1 MLQTDQ
7 YSIPYPFMLFDSLN
21 EGVYI
26 LDTDWRFIYVNSK
39 AAEIQGRPRE
49 ELLGKNI
56 WELYPEAVETVSYAQ
71 AHHAISENTP
81 VNYEAYFSQLKTWF
95 ECRMYPCTEGL
106 VVLLQDISERKRQE
120 EALRQS
126 QERAKR
132 LVDANIIGVV
142 ISDLHHIFEANDAFL
157 EIVGYNREDLAAGRI
172 NWIQMT
178 PPEFLPLD
186 MNAIQELKERGTFTP
201 FEKAYYRKDGR
212 VIPILI
218 GGAVLEQDPL

>member
-39 AAEIQGRPRE
+39 AAEIQGRARE

-71 AHHAISENTP
+71 AHRAISEKTP

-95 ECRMYPCTEGL
+95 ECRMYPCAEGL

-142 ISDLHHIFEANDAFL
+142 IS
-157 EIVGYNREDLAAGRI
+157 
-172 NWIQMT
+172 
-178 PPEFLPLD
+178 
-186 MNAIQELKERGTFTP
+186 ERLYPATCQT
-201 FEKAYYRKDGR
+201 A
-212 VIPILI
+212 
-218 GGAVLEQDPL
+218 